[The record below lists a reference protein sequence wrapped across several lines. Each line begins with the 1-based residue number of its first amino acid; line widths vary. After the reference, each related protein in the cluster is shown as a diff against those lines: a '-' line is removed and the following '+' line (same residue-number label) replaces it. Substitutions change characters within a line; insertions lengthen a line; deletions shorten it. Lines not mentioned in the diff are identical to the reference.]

1 MNGWHR
7 KWMWLYCSSLSKFYE
22 KKNYTI
28 KFDNAFEA
36 KEGWGEQKKYCLK
49 ANYIDFSHAR
59 NVVSAKLWSQIVA
72 SRSVANENLASCPN
86 YGAVDGF
93 PILVVINGEYQGIYT
108 FNIPKDIW
116 CYGDAMYVMTAEDHV
131 NATRFKEIAKGDGS
145 DFEIEY
151 IEDEKSYKTDEYRC
165 QFSLLTPMYLFNKEY
180 EGYEKGCKIIDSHIT
195 PETGYKL
202 SEIDL
207 KTFAADREYY
217 FQFTLSIPPTA
228 DAELYIDKMNSI
240 VEDYFAYTG
249 NPLNAQFNLR
259 QGELDKV
266 SNDTLFQK
274 TYIMGEEI
282 NFDEKKTEN
291 ESFNLNNEIIRICI
305 EEE

>member
-1 MNGWHR
+1 MKRIIAISTAIAMLCLLVSCSDKNKEEKTGSERVMDITAVYGDFFDYTFDGDYKITLTEDGVLNEGTDNEQAYNLYNISYTRKDGVKRNIEIYSQEFTEQESKYYASEQRMMNEEVNALCIAEIQEACN
-7 KWMWLYCSSLSKFYE
+7 KEFIDNILSK
-22 KKNYTI
+22 
-28 KFDNAFEA
+28 
-36 KEGWGEQKKYCLK
+36 
-49 ANYIDFSHAR
+49 YID
-59 NVVSAKLWSQIVA
+59 
-72 SRSVANENLASCPN
+72 
-86 YGAVDGF
+86 
-93 PILVVINGEYQGIYT
+93 
-108 FNIPKDIW
+108 
-116 CYGDAMYVMTAEDHV
+116 
-131 NATRFKEIAKGDGS
+131 
-145 DFEIEY
+145 IEY

-217 FQFTLSIPPTA
+217 FQFTLSISPTA

-282 NFDEKKTEN
+282 NFDEKKSEN

>member
-1 MNGWHR
+1 MKR
-7 KWMWLYCSSLSKFYE
+7 SIAFVTAITTLCLLVSCSDKKE
-22 KKNYTI
+22 KSERVMDLCEVYGDFFDYTFNDNYTI
-28 KFDNAFEA
+28 DVIN
-36 KEGWGEQKKYCLK
+36 EGAWNEGEDDEQAYRLYNISYTHENGMKRDIEIYSREFTEDEKKYYASEQRMMNEEVNALCIAEIQEACNKEFIDNILSK
-49 ANYIDFSHAR
+49 YID
-59 NVVSAKLWSQIVA
+59 
-72 SRSVANENLASCPN
+72 
-86 YGAVDGF
+86 
-93 PILVVINGEYQGIYT
+93 
-108 FNIPKDIW
+108 
-116 CYGDAMYVMTAEDHV
+116 
-131 NATRFKEIAKGDGS
+131 
-145 DFEIEY
+145 IEY
-151 IEDEKSYKTDEYRC
+151 IEGEGSYKTDEYRC

>member
-1 MNGWHR
+1 MKR
-7 KWMWLYCSSLSKFYE
+7 SIAFVTAITTLCLLVSCSDKKE
-22 KKNYTI
+22 KSERVMDLCEVYGDF
-28 KFDNAFEA
+28 FD
-36 KEGWGEQKKYCLK
+36 
-49 ANYIDFSHAR
+49 
-59 NVVSAKLWSQIVA
+59 
-72 SRSVANENLASCPN
+72 
-86 YGAVDGF
+86 
-93 PILVVINGEYQGIYT
+93 YT
-108 FNIPKDIW
+108 FNDDYTIDATDEGVWEEGSEYEQAYRLYDISYTRKDGVKRNIEIYSREFTEDEKKYYASEQRMMNEEFNAL
-116 CYGDAMYVMTAEDHV
+116 CIAEIQEAC
-131 NATRFKEIAKGDGS
+131 NKEFIDNILSKYID
-145 DFEIEY
+145 IEY
-151 IEDEKSYKTDEYRC
+151 IEGEGSYKTDEYRC

-228 DAELYIDKMNSI
+228 DAELYIDKINSI

>member
-1 MNGWHR
+1 MKRNIAFVTAITT
-7 KWMWLYCSSLSKFYE
+7 LCLLVSCSDKKE
-22 KKNYTI
+22 KSERVMDLCEVYGDFFDYTFNDNYTI
-28 KFDNAFEA
+28 DVIN
-36 KEGWGEQKKYCLK
+36 EGAWNEGEDDEQAYRLYDISYTRKDGVKRNIEIYSREFTEDEKKYYASEQRMMNEVVNALCNAEIQEACNKEFIDNILSK
-49 ANYIDFSHAR
+49 YID
-59 NVVSAKLWSQIVA
+59 
-72 SRSVANENLASCPN
+72 
-86 YGAVDGF
+86 
-93 PILVVINGEYQGIYT
+93 
-108 FNIPKDIW
+108 
-116 CYGDAMYVMTAEDHV
+116 
-131 NATRFKEIAKGDGS
+131 
-145 DFEIEY
+145 IEY
-151 IEDEKSYKTDEYRC
+151 IENERSYKTDEYRC
-165 QFSLLTPMYLFNKEY
+165 KFSLLTPMYLFNKEY

-207 KTFAADREYY
+207 KTFAANREYY